1 MHKIILGSTLGI
13 FTVVSA
19 NAIGGHSNPIA
30 LRKCGPGLKLW
41 DVSTNQQWGYKHA
54 EDGTTGE
61 HDIYG
66 DASVKYTMNDDGTGS
81 SAWADMVGKF
91 PGIDTACEKFNNAL
105 NGITHDFSSPATST
119 NQYVSSTHSW
129 KRAVTLKLH
138 DAGCAISPND
148 DNLEQFLESFN
159 YPYQQRLRMTKAA
172 RASDEYELKIQGIQD
187 EWKEARENL
196 VRDMKDHGDVMRL
209 RLRESSKEAGL
220 HNYQGATDALL
231 SNQEGSAR
239 REIDKVRGTV
249 SKNGEVFEHL
259 AHKLKRDGL
268 RWSKLNQISKEQER
282 LTQMTSVIELTAFDV
297 LSQCLTNYQKEFID

>member
-19 NAIGGHSNPIA
+19 NAVGGNANNIA
-30 LRKCGPGLKLW
+30 ARKCGAGLKLW
-41 DVSTNQQWGYKHA
+41 DVSINDVWGHKY
-54 EDGTTGE
+54 GTQATE

-66 DASVKYTMNDDGTGS
+66 DGAVKYTMEANGQGS
-81 SAWADMVGKF
+81 SAWASMVGKF

-105 NGITHDFSSPATST
+105 NAIAHDFSSPATST

-172 RASDEYELKIQGIQD
+172 RAADEYELKIQGIQD
-187 EWKEARENL
+187 EWKDARENL
-196 VRDMKDHGDVMRL
+196 VKDMKDHGSVMRL

-231 SNQEGSAR
+231 SDQEGSAR

-249 SKNGEVFEHL
+249 AQNGEVFEQL
-259 AHKLKRDGL
+259 AHKLKRDSL

>member
-19 NAIGGHSNPIA
+19 NAIGGHSAKISI
-30 LRKCGPGLKLW
+30 RRCGSGLKLW
-41 DVSTNQQWGYKHA
+41 DVSKNDVWGIKS
-54 EDGTTGE
+54 GTGTSE

-66 DASVKYTMNDDGTGS
+66 DDSVRYTMEDNGVGT
-81 SAWADMVGKF
+81 SAWADMVGRF
-91 PGIDTACEKFNNAL
+91 PGIDNACEKFNNAL
-105 NGITHDFSSPATST
+105 NAIAKDFRSPATNT

-172 RASDEYELKIQGIQD
+172 RAADEYELKIQGIQD

-196 VRDMKDHGDVMRL
+196 VRDMKAHGSVMKL
-209 RLRESSKEAGL
+209 RLKESSKEAGL

-231 SNQEGSAR
+231 SDQEGSAR

-249 SKNGEVFEHL
+249 SNNGEVFEQL
-259 AHKLKRDGL
+259 AQKLKRDSL

-282 LTQMTSVIELTAFDV
+282 LTQMTNVIDLTSFDV
-297 LSQCLTNYQKEFID
+297 LSECLTNYQKEFIE